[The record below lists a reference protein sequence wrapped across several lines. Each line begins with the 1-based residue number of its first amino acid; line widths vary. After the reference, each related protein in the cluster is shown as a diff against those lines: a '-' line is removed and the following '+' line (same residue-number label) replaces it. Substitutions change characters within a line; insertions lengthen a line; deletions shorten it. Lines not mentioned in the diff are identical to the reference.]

1 VKQDQFLQV
10 VSRAEAERRWRAVVD
25 FAPLEAEPCA
35 LRAALGRVLAEEVR
49 APVDVPGFTRANMDG
64 FAVRAA
70 DTFGAAEEEPRLLR
84 VNDEIVTPGVVP
96 RGEVTPGTA
105 TPIATGAIVPRG
117 ADAVVMVEDT
127 DVGADGLEVRR
138 AVAPGVNLAHAG
150 SDIARGETVLRP
162 GDICS
167 SRETGLLAALG
178 VATIRVVRRPRVV
191 LFSTGDEIVAPGEE
205 ISEGLVY
212 DSNQRILADA
222 VREAGGEPDERG
234 IVRDDEAA
242 LRRRLAE
249 ALAEAD
255 LVLLSGGT
263 SKGAGDLSYKIL
275 EEKGTI
281 AVHGVALK
289 PGKPVVLAAADEKP
303 VVILPGFPTS
313 AIFTFHEFVAPW
325 IRARAGLPPDP
336 VRTVTA
342 VLPRTVTSDRGRTE
356 FDLVHL
362 VSGADALV
370 AYPLGKG
377 SGSVTTFSRADGF
390 YRIPAADERVDAGE
404 SVTVTLLGPL
414 RLADLVVIGSH
425 CTGLDLLLSE
435 LRRRGFS
442 SKVVAVGSQAG
453 LEAAQ
458 RGECDVAGVHL
469 LDPETDIWNE
479 PFLTEGLRLVR
490 GYGRRQGVVSRDGRE
505 EGRLVNRN
513 RASGTRI
520 LIDRLLEGRRPDGYE
535 MEVRSHQ
542 AVAAAVASGRADWG
556 VCIENVARDL
566 HFRFLAEE
574 RFDFVVPDARRE
586 RPAVQ
591 ALIEILAAPETRAR
605 LAEEGFLA

>member
-1 VKQDQFLQV
+1 MKQDQFLQV

-404 SVTVTLLGPL
+404 NVSVTLLGPL

-520 LIDRLLEGRRPDGYE
+520 LIDRLLEGRRPDG
-535 MEVRSHQ
+535 
-542 AVAAAVASGRADWG
+542 
-556 VCIENVARDL
+556 
-566 HFRFLAEE
+566 
-574 RFDFVVPDARRE
+574 
-586 RPAVQ
+586 
-591 ALIEILAAPETRAR
+591 
-605 LAEEGFLA
+605 

>member
-1 VKQDQFLQV
+1 VKQEQFLQV
-10 VSRAEAERRWRAVVD
+10 VSRADAERKWRAAVD
-25 FAPLEAEPCA
+25 FSPLPAETVP
-35 LRAALGRVLAEEVR
+35 LAAVLGRVLAEEVR

-64 FAVRAA
+64 FALRAA
-70 DTFGAAEEEPRLLR
+70 DTYGAAEEEPRVLR
-84 VNDEIVTPGVVP
+84 LNDESVTPGVVP
-96 RGEVTPGTA
+96 RGEVAPGTA

-117 ADAVVMVEDT
+117 ADAVVIVEDT
-127 DVGADGLEVRR
+127 DPGPAGLEVRR
-138 AVAPGVNLAHAG
+138 AVAPGANLAHAG

-162 GDICS
+162 GDVCS

-178 VATIRVVRRPRVV
+178 IAAVPVVRRPRVV
-191 LFSTGDEIVAPGEE
+191 LFSTGDEILAPGDAMRDGM
-205 ISEGLVY
+205 IY

-222 VREAGGEPDERG
+222 IREAGGEPDERG

-242 LRRRLAE
+242 LRKRLDE
-249 ALAEAD
+249 ALAGAD
-255 LVLLSGGT
+255 LVLFSGGT
-263 SKGAGDLSYKIL
+263 SKGAGDLSYRIL
-275 EEKGTI
+275 EERGTI
-281 AVHGVALK
+281 LVHGVALK
-289 PGKPVVLAAADEKP
+289 PGKPVVLAAAAGTP

-325 IRARAGLPPDP
+325 IRARAGLPPNP
-336 VRTVTA
+336 VRTVEA
-342 VLPRTVTSDRGRTE
+342 VLPRTVTSARGRTE
-356 FDLVHL
+356 YDLVHL
-362 VSGADALV
+362 VQGGDGLV

-390 YRIPAADERVDAGE
+390 YAIPAADERVDVGE
-404 SVTVTLLGPL
+404 TVSVTLLGPL

-425 CTGLDLLLSE
+425 CTGLDVLLSE
-435 LRRRGFS
+435 LRRRGFT
-442 SKVVAVGSQAG
+442 SKVVAVGSHAG
-453 LEAAQ
+453 LEAAR
-458 RGECDVAGVHL
+458 RGECDVAGIHL

-479 PFLTEGLRLVR
+479 PFLSEGLRLVR

-505 EGRLVNRN
+505 DGRLVNRN

-542 AVAAAVASGRADWG
+542 AVAAAVLSGRADWG
-556 VCIENVARDL
+556 VCIENVARGL

-591 ALIEILAAPETRAR
+591 ALIEVLEDPATRAR
-605 LAEEGFLA
+605 LAEEGFLP